1 MSDLATTL
9 LLIGGFAT
17 ALGVLRM
24 LSADVRRH
32 AVDPSADS
40 ERHDRALGPA
50 GPPLRATDP
59 PTMPTGT
66 T

>member
-40 ERHDRALGPA
+40 ERHDRA
-50 GPPLRATDP
+50 
-59 PTMPTGT
+59 
-66 T
+66 